1 MISLEAFWRALS
13 RASRSV
19 ICWALSATLRAPQ
32 SPPMTLLAPLRID
45 APVPRRFF
53 CHSLR

>member
-19 ICWALSATLRAPQ
+19 MCWALSAALRAPQ
-32 SPPMTLLAPLRID
+32 SPPMRLLAPPRID

-53 CHSLR
+53 WYSLR